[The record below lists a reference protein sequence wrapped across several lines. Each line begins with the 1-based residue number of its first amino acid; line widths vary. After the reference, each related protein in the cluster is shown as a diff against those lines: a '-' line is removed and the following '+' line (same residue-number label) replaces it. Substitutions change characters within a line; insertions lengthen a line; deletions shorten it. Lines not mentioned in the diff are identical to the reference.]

1 MEEKAL
7 IIDIPTSN
15 VGSIKNAIF
24 DLGFKSK
31 ISFDLEDIKKFNKV
45 ILPGHGTFS
54 VAKKFL
60 LDKKFFII

>member
-31 ISFDLEDIKKFNKV
+31 ISSDLEDIKKFNKV
-45 ILPGHGTFS
+45 ILLNFQYFHH
-54 VAKKFL
+54 FL
-60 LDKKFFII
+60 QKTVK